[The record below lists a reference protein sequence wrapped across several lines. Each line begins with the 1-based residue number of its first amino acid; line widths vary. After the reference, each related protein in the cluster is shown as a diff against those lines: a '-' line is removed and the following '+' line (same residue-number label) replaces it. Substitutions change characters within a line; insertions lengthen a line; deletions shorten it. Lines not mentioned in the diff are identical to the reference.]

1 MPEEALGGKT
11 IRGDKG
17 WDADGT
23 KSIYKEAGTGEERVH
38 MYVMGVDA
46 GGTKTRCMICDE
58 QERVAGIGEAG
69 ASQHQVY
76 GIQQTKDNLRLAVT
90 RALDEAGL
98 SLSDISYAVLGM
110 SGADEKDDFA
120 LLIPA
125 VGEVLRGVPYEVL
138 HDSWI
143 GMRAALGSAPDD
155 CNTAGDG
162 TAPGDCN
169 AAGDGSVPDD
179 CNTTGDGTAP
189 EDGNAAGCGGEKTAM
204 AGVVSICGTGA
215 GHAGMNS
222 KGEKVTLRNLYYL
235 TGNYGGG
242 GDLYKQALHYAFRSE
257 EGTYKKSLLEEMV
270 PSVFGVQTMEE
281 VCVMIKNDGPD
292 EKARYQLPIV
302 VFEAARRGDQV
313 AAALLSDM
321 GREEGFYAAAVIRKL
336 GMTKERVP
344 AVLIGSLFQT
354 GEPLLIDA
362 YMEQVRA
369 AAPLAYPVILKEQPV
384 VGAVRLALD
393 HISQQEECA
402 DGAE

>member
-1 MPEEALGGKT
+1 
-11 IRGDKG
+11 
-17 WDADGT
+17 
-23 KSIYKEAGTGEERVH
+23 

-58 QERVAGIGEAG
+58 EEHVMGIGEAG
-69 ASQHQVY
+69 ASQHQIY
-76 GIQQTKDNLRLAVT
+76 GIEQTKTHLRLAVM

-110 SGADEKDDFA
+110 SGADEEDDFA

-125 VGEVLRGVPYEVL
+125 VGEVLGSVPYEVL

-143 GMRAALGSAPDD
+143 GMRAALGGESKKCAAEND
-155 CNTAGDG
+155 NTAEG
-162 TAPGDCN
+162 
-169 AAGDGSVPDD
+169 
-179 CNTTGDGTAP
+179 
-189 EDGNAAGCGGEKTAM
+189 GNAAENGNTTEGGNTAKGSNTAESSNAEAGSKTAM

-222 KGEKVTLRNLYYL
+222 KGERVTLRNLYYI

-257 EGTYKKSLLEEMV
+257 EGTYEKSLLEELV
-270 PSVFGVQTMEE
+270 PPVFGVRTMDE
-281 VCVMIKNDGPD
+281 VCDAIKNDGPD
-292 EKARYQLPIV
+292 ERARYQLPIV

-313 AAALLSDM
+313 AAALLSNM
-321 GREEGFYAAAVIRKL
+321 GREEGYYAAAVIRKL
-336 GMTKERVP
+336 GMTGERVP
-344 AVLIGSLFQT
+344 VVLIGSLFQT

-362 YMEQVRA
+362 YMERVHE

-384 VGAVRLALD
+384 VGAVQLALD
-393 HISQQEECA
+393 KMKSAKAGECT
-402 DGAE
+402 DVAE

>member
-23 KSIYKEAGTGEERVH
+23 KSISKETGTGEGRVH

-76 GIQQTKDNLRLAVT
+76 GIQQTKDNLRLA
-90 RALDEAGL
+90 GL

-125 VGEVLRGVPYEVL
+125 VKEVLCGVPHEVL

-143 GMRAALGSAPDD
+143 GMRAALGSASEDG
-155 CNTAGDG
+155 NAANDG
-162 TAPGDCN
+162 TAAGDC
-169 AAGDGSVPDD
+169 
-179 CNTTGDGTAP
+179 
-189 EDGNAAGCGGEKTAM
+189 NAAGCGGEKTAM

-270 PSVFGVQTMEE
+270 PSVFGVKTMEE

-321 GREEGFYAAAVIRKL
+321 GREEGYYAAAVIRKL

-369 AAPLAYPVILKEQPV
+369 PLAYPVILKEQPV

>member
-110 SGADEKDDFA
+110 SGADEEDDFA

-125 VGEVLRGVPYEVL
+125 VKEVLCGVPHEVL

-143 GMRAALGSAPDD
+143 GMRAALGSASEDGNAAD
-155 CNTAGDG
+155 DG
-162 TAPGDCN
+162 TAAGDCN
-169 AAGDGSVPDD
+169 
-179 CNTTGDGTAP
+179 AP

-257 EGTYKKSLLEEMV
+257 EGTYEKSLLEEMV
-270 PSVFGVQTMEE
+270 PSVFGVKTMEE

-354 GEPLLIDA
+354 GETLLIDA